1 MNSDTIY
8 ALNQRLEAVKT
19 EAIGYIKDVMA
30 RAGITN
36 LNLQEI
42 GTGDYPITHSDE
54 EEYALAAVNVDEK
67 GNVRFESESETMMD
81 TSYDGEEDLPAETLV
96 KIAEWFLKNETHIIT
111 YSDEN

>member
-19 EAIGYIKDVMA
+19 EAVGYVKDVMA
-30 RAGITN
+30 RAGLTD

-42 GTGDYPITHSDE
+42 GTGDCPITHNDE
-54 EEYALAAVNVDEK
+54 DEYALAAVNVDEK
-67 GNVRFESESETMMD
+67 GNVWFESESAFDSM
-81 TSYDGEEDLPAETLV
+81 SDGEDDLPAETLV

-111 YSDEN
+111 YSEEN